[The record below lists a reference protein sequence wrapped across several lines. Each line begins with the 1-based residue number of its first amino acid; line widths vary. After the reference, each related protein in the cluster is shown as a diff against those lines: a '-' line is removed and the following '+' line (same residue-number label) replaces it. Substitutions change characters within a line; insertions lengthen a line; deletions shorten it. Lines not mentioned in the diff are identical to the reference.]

1 MKIKRYKL
9 LLIALLIV
17 GCVFGNGKKIEGNA
31 IGLSLDKCI
40 YCNNGHYSTPNPVLN
55 YSINKEI

>member
-1 MKIKRYKL
+1 MKKF